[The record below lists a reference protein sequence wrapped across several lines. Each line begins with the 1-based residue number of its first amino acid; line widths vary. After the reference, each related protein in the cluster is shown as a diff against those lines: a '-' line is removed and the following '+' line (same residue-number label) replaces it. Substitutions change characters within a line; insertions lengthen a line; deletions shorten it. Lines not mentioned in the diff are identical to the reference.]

1 MTVYYDPTA
10 GWLDTP
16 GGLGKF
22 VYYDSTTGT
31 VYVEMDCSYIVAYPA
46 EQCFILRLGGAL

>member
-22 VYYDSTTGT
+22 VYYDSTTST

-46 EQCFILRLGGAL
+46 EQCFIVKEKE